1 MLTRISYL
9 LVLCRMI
16 MCLARKQLRSWTKS
30 PQAHICQSLLS
41 LLTLLRYF
49 CWTLSNNVQDLQQ
62 FCLLPGVSG
71 TVSVSPESRSSNKRT
86 VISSPLL
93 DYPAYTL
100 EACLAPISRHI
111 RPCFLGKAFIH
122 SMKVESTQL
131 RYCYR
136 IIVDSTFEYRTVSW
150 KSMAPSQLSQMKSSS
165 LSSSSSI
172 WDIPTSEMNE
182 DIVISQSVQESSC
195 PHCSAVSLDCDP
207 SMTNCSFC
215 SGSQTVCN
223 CLVLHSEQQ
232 TECFSRFVNT
242 CHLPE
247 KCVDRAK
254 GRLSFQLDGRELEM
268 ASPFLDRALNNEV
281 QQILMD
287 IRKWSFENEVMTRRQ
302 TLLISV
308 VPVREVVCSLC
319 GFRFDF
325 LVYDY
330 DKKVVCQ
337 EFARI
342 SKWAMKFGLWTVWG
356 AVIILLYY
364 GHSCYSYQY
373 FPVDVFVGKSKAK
386 KKQGWNV
393 AFPSYRKNQQK

>member
-1 MLTRISYL
+1 
-9 LVLCRMI
+9 
-16 MCLARKQLRSWTKS
+16 MCFARKQWRSWTKNQ
-30 PQAHICQSLLS
+30 QAHPYQSVRS
-41 LLTLLRYF
+41 LPTLLRYF
-49 CWTLSNNVQDLQQ
+49 CVYLSNDVQDLQQ
-62 FCLLPGVSG
+62 FGLLPGVSG
-71 TVSVSPESRSSNKRT
+71 TVSVSPESRSLNKRT

-100 EACLAPISRHI
+100 EACLVPISRHI
-111 RPCFLGKAFIH
+111 WPCFLGKAFIH

-136 IIVDSTFEYRTVSW
+136 IVVDSTFEYRTVSW
-150 KSMAPSQLSQMKSSS
+150 KSMAPNQLSQMKFSP
-165 LSSSSSI
+165 LSASSI
-172 WDIPTSEMNE
+172 WDIPASDTDE

-195 PHCSAVSLDCDP
+195 PHCSAVSLDSDT

-247 KCVDRAK
+247 KCVEKAK

-268 ASPFLDRALNNEV
+268 TSPFLDRALSNEV
-281 QQILMD
+281 QQLLMD
-287 IRKWSFENEVMTRRQ
+287 IRKWTFENEVMTRRQ

-325 LVYDY
+325 LVYDH

-337 EFARI
+337 EFSRI
-342 SKWAMKFGLWTVWG
+342 SK
-356 AVIILLYY
+356 
-364 GHSCYSYQY
+364 
-373 FPVDVFVGKSKAK
+373 
-386 KKQGWNV
+386 
-393 AFPSYRKNQQK
+393 